1 MDWLLLMGAGLLEV
15 AFTTSMKLSDGFR
28 RLLYTLLFLLFAAV
42 SLWLLSIA
50 IETIPLGTAYATWTG
65 IGAAGTVIAGILYFG
80 ESARP
85 ARLALLALLIAGLVG
100 LRLVS

>member
-28 RLLYTLLFLLFAAV
+28 RLLYTLLFLFFAAV

-85 ARLALLALLIAGLVG
+85 ARLALLAVLIAGLIG